1 MPNIILSHLIRKD
14 HKMDAKFFYIYLL
27 TIFTVTLIFT
37 ILRCVFNVHD
47 LDIFFYPNN
56 TNNILENKV
65 YLATHI
71 IVNFLLGAIFGFDII
86 LGMFVKIIIFE
97 VYLHIT
103 EHCDIFYMSKSANLI
118 VIILISIVSYTFGSV
133 LNKVLYTK

>member
-1 MPNIILSHLIRKD
+1 
-14 HKMDAKFFYIYLL
+14 MDARFFYIYLL
-27 TIFTVTLIFT
+27 TIFTITLIFT

-118 VIILISIVSYTFGSV
+118 VIIMISIVSYTFGSV
-133 LNKVLYTK
+133 LNKVLYPK

>member
-1 MPNIILSHLIRKD
+1 
-14 HKMDAKFFYIYLL
+14 MDAKFFYIYLL
-27 TIFTVTLIFT
+27 VIFTITLVFT

-47 LDIFFYPNN
+47 LDIFFYPNH
-56 TNNILENKV
+56 TNNIMENKV
-65 YLATHI
+65 YLISHI
-71 IVNFLLGAIFGFDII
+71 IVNFLLGVIFGFDII

-118 VIILISIVSYTFGSV
+118 VIIMISIVSYTFGSV
-133 LNKVLYTK
+133 LNKVLYPK

>member
-1 MPNIILSHLIRKD
+1 
-14 HKMDAKFFYIYLL
+14 MDAKFFYIYLL
-27 TIFTVTLIFT
+27 VIFTITLVFT

-47 LDIFFYPNN
+47 LDIFFYPNH

-71 IVNFLLGAIFGFDII
+71 IVNFMLGALFGFDII

-103 EHCDIFYMSKSANLI
+103 EYCDIFYMSKASNLI

-133 LNKVLYTK
+133 LNKILYPK

>member
-1 MPNIILSHLIRKD
+1 
-14 HKMDAKFFYIYLL
+14 MDTKFFYIYLL
-27 TIFTVTLIFT
+27 VIFTITLAFT

-47 LDIFFYPNN
+47 IDLFFYPNN

-71 IVNFLLGAIFGFDII
+71 IVNFLLGVIFGFDII

-103 EHCDIFYMSKSANLI
+103 EYCDIFYMSKASNLI
-118 VIILISIVSYTFGSV
+118 VIILISIVSYTFGCV
-133 LNKVLYTK
+133 LNKVLYPK

>member
-1 MPNIILSHLIRKD
+1 
-14 HKMDAKFFYIYLL
+14 MDTKFFYIYLL
-27 TIFTVTLIFT
+27 VIFTITLIFT

-47 LDIFFYPNN
+47 LDLFFYPNN

-118 VIILISIVSYTFGSV
+118 VIIMISIVSYTFGSV
-133 LNKVLYTK
+133 LNKVLYPK

>member
-1 MPNIILSHLIRKD
+1 
-14 HKMDAKFFYIYLL
+14 MDAKFFYIYLL
-27 TIFTVTLIFT
+27 TIFTITLIFT

-47 LDIFFYPNN
+47 LDIFFYPNH

>member
-1 MPNIILSHLIRKD
+1 
-14 HKMDAKFFYIYLL
+14 MDAKFFYIYLL
-27 TIFTVTLIFT
+27 TIFTITLIFT
-37 ILRCVFNVHD
+37 ILRCVFNVHN

-118 VIILISIVSYTFGSV
+118 VIIMISIVSYTFGSV
-133 LNKVLYTK
+133 LNKVLYPK

>member
-1 MPNIILSHLIRKD
+1 
-14 HKMDAKFFYIYLL
+14 MDAKFFYIYLL
-27 TIFTVTLIFT
+27 VIFTITLAFT

-47 LDIFFYPNN
+47 IDIFFYPNH

-65 YLATHI
+65 YLISHI
-71 IVNFLLGAIFGFDII
+71 IVNFLLGVIFGFDII

-103 EHCDIFYMSKSANLI
+103 EYCDIFYMSKASNLI

-133 LNKVLYTK
+133 LNKVLYPK

>member
-1 MPNIILSHLIRKD
+1 
-14 HKMDAKFFYIYLL
+14 MDAKFFYIYLL
-27 TIFTVTLIFT
+27 VIFTITLVFT

-47 LDIFFYPNN
+47 LDIFFYPNH

-71 IVNFLLGAIFGFDII
+71 IVNFMLGALFGFDII

-103 EHCDIFYMSKSANLI
+103 EYCDIFYMSKASNLI
-118 VIILISIVSYTFGSV
+118 VIILISIVSYTFGCV
-133 LNKVLYTK
+133 LNKVLYPK

>member
-1 MPNIILSHLIRKD
+1 
-14 HKMDAKFFYIYLL
+14 MDAKFFYIYLL
-27 TIFTVTLIFT
+27 TIFTITLIFT

-118 VIILISIVSYTFGSV
+118 VIIMISIVSYTFGSV

>member
-1 MPNIILSHLIRKD
+1 
-14 HKMDAKFFYIYLL
+14 MDAKFFYIYLL
-27 TIFTVTLIFT
+27 VIFTITLAFT

-47 LDIFFYPNN
+47 LDLFFYPNH

-71 IVNFLLGAIFGFDII
+71 IVNFLLGVIFGFDII

-103 EHCDIFYMSKSANLI
+103 EYCDIFYMSKASNLI

-133 LNKVLYTK
+133 LNKVLYPK

>member
-1 MPNIILSHLIRKD
+1 
-14 HKMDAKFFYIYLL
+14 MDAKFFYIYLL
-27 TIFTVTLIFT
+27 TIFTITLIFT

-47 LDIFFYPNN
+47 LDIFFYPNH

-118 VIILISIVSYTFGSV
+118 VIIMISIVSYTFGSV

>member
-1 MPNIILSHLIRKD
+1 
-14 HKMDAKFFYIYLL
+14 MDAKFFYIYLL
-27 TIFTVTLIFT
+27 VIFTITLVFT

-47 LDIFFYPNN
+47 LDIFFYPNH
-56 TNNILENKV
+56 TNNIMENKV
-65 YLATHI
+65 YLITHI
-71 IVNFLLGAIFGFDII
+71 IVNFLLGVIFGFDII

-118 VIILISIVSYTFGSV
+118 VIIMISIVSYTFGSV
-133 LNKVLYTK
+133 LNKVLYPK

>member
-1 MPNIILSHLIRKD
+1 
-14 HKMDAKFFYIYLL
+14 MDAKIFYIYLL
-27 TIFTVTLIFT
+27 VIFTITLIFT

-71 IVNFLLGAIFGFDII
+71 IVNFLLGVIFGFDII

-118 VIILISIVSYTFGSV
+118 VIIMISIVSYTFGSV
-133 LNKVLYTK
+133 LNKVLYPK

>member
-1 MPNIILSHLIRKD
+1 
-14 HKMDAKFFYIYLL
+14 MDAKFFYIYLL
-27 TIFTVTLIFT
+27 VIFTVTLIFT

-47 LDIFFYPNN
+47 IDIFFYPNN

-118 VIILISIVSYTFGSV
+118 VIIMISIVSYTFGSV
-133 LNKVLYTK
+133 LNKVLYPK

>member
-1 MPNIILSHLIRKD
+1 
-14 HKMDAKFFYIYLL
+14 MDSKFFYIYLL
-27 TIFTVTLIFT
+27 VIFTITLAFT

-47 LDIFFYPNN
+47 LDIFFYPNH

-71 IVNFLLGAIFGFDII
+71 IVNFMLGALFGFDII

-103 EHCDIFYMSKSANLI
+103 EYCDIFYMSKASNLI

-133 LNKVLYTK
+133 LNKILYPK

>member
-1 MPNIILSHLIRKD
+1 
-14 HKMDAKFFYIYLL
+14 MDAKFFYIYLL
-27 TIFTVTLIFT
+27 VIFTITLAFT

-47 LDIFFYPNN
+47 IDLFFYPNH

-71 IVNFLLGAIFGFDII
+71 IVNFLLGVIFGFDII

-103 EHCDIFYMSKSANLI
+103 EHCDIFYMSKSSNLI

-133 LNKVLYTK
+133 LNKVLYPK